1 MKDPSSDPENRPS
14 VEELREV
21 ADRLAPADVFDPVI
35 EAYKK
40 DVDRT
45 ILRENLK
52 LSPQERSEKF
62 VSFMKSIRQLREI
75 AQRERDKR

>member
-1 MKDPSSDPENRPS
+1 M
-14 VEELREV
+14 
-21 ADRLAPADVFDPVI
+21 

-62 VSFMKSIRQLREI
+62 VSFMRSVWQLREI
-75 AQRERDKR
+75 AQRERDAR

>member
-1 MKDPSSDPENRPS
+1 MRYQKIEGG
-14 VEELREV
+14 VLELND
-21 ADRLAPADVFDPVI
+21 ASPALAPADAFDPVI
-35 EAYKK
+35 EAYKR

-62 VSFMKSIRQLREI
+62 VSFMRSVGKLRE
-75 AQRERDKR
+75 AAARSREN

>member
-1 MKDPSSDPENRPS
+1 MDNDQPSDTET
-14 VEELREV
+14 LREV
-21 ADRLAPADVFDPVI
+21 YVGSREPLPPADVFDPVI

-62 VSFMKSIRQLREI
+62 VSFMKSVWQLRAVAEK
-75 AQRERDKR
+75 ERRP

>member
-1 MKDPSSDPENRPS
+1 MSEKGNYPQSRLE
-14 VEELREV
+14 
-21 ADRLAPADVFDPVI
+21 ADALHDIDATLPPADFFDLVI

-62 VSFMKSIRQLREI
+62 VSFMRSVWKLQQAAAHSREG
-75 AQRERDKR
+75 

>member
-1 MKDPSSDPENRPS
+1 MSQPYPPRQPQTN
-14 VEELREV
+14 ELNEDV
-21 ADRLAPADVFDPVI
+21 GLAPADAFDPVI

-62 VSFMKSIRQLREI
+62 VAFMKSVYQLREI
-75 AQRERDKR
+75 AARERNG

>member
-1 MKDPSSDPENRPS
+1 MSEQEKYSERPGANAEMNEADDFDP
-14 VEELREV
+14 LF
-21 ADRLAPADVFDPVI
+21 FDPVV

-40 DVDRT
+40 HVDRT

-62 VSFMKSIRQLREI
+62 LSFMKSVWQLRE
-75 AQRERDKR
+75 AAERSRRC

>member
-1 MKDPSSDPENRPS
+1 MNEPTHYAGPASDNLELNDAAAFDP
-14 VEELREV
+14 LF
-21 ADRLAPADVFDPVI
+21 FDPVI

-62 VSFMKSIRQLREI
+62 LSFMRSVWQLREV
-75 AQRERDKR
+75 AEQTRRS

>member
-1 MKDPSSDPENRPS
+1 MSEPARYPESHPQ
-14 VEELREV
+14 VEELTDA
-21 ADRLAPADVFDPVI
+21 ADSLAPVDAFDPVI

-52 LSPQERSEKF
+52 LSPHERSEKF
-62 VSFMKSIRQLREI
+62 VSFMKSIWKLREI
-75 AQRERDKR
+75 AERERRE

>member
-1 MKDPSSDPENRPS
+1 MSEPVRYGESRHQGDALHEA
-14 VEELREV
+14 
-21 ADRLAPADVFDPVI
+21 ADGLAPADVFDPVI

-62 VSFMKSIRQLREI
+62 VSFMKSVWQLREI
-75 AQRERDKR
+75 AERERRK

>member
-1 MKDPSSDPENRPS
+1 MS
-14 VEELREV
+14 EV
-21 ADRLAPADVFDPVI
+21 YSKTPAQADEFNETIDSLAPADAFDSVI

-45 ILRENLK
+45 ILRENLR

-62 VSFMKSIRQLREI
+62 ISFMKSVWALRRV
-75 AQRERDKR
+75 AQESKHK

>member
-1 MKDPSSDPENRPS
+1 MSESSKYPPHRDSP
-14 VEELREV
+14 EELNEV
-21 ADRLAPADVFDPVI
+21 PPLSPADVFDPVI

-62 VSFMKSIRQLREI
+62 VSFMEGIWQLREI
-75 AQRERDKR
+75 ADRERRKN

>member
-1 MKDPSSDPENRPS
+1 MMSEHAEYTESPEHNVELDEADAFDP
-14 VEELREV
+14 LF
-21 ADRLAPADVFDPVI
+21 FDPVI

-40 DVDRT
+40 HVDRT

-62 VSFMKSIRQLREI
+62 LSFMRGIWQLREV
-75 AQRERDKR
+75 AEQSRHS

>member
-1 MKDPSSDPENRPS
+1 MSETYPPAQPQPAALNED
-14 VEELREV
+14 VG
-21 ADRLAPADVFDPVI
+21 LAPADVFDPVI

-62 VSFMKSIRQLREI
+62 ISFMRSVYQLREI
-75 AQRERDKR
+75 AARERNR

>member
-1 MKDPSSDPENRPS
+1 MNEQIKYPES
-14 VEELREV
+14 QTQGAKLQE
-21 ADRLAPADVFDPVI
+21 ADEFGPLTSDPVI

-40 DVDRT
+40 HVDRT

-62 VSFMKSIRQLREI
+62 QSFMRSVWQLREAA
-75 AQRERDKR
+75 AQSRSS

>member
-1 MKDPSSDPENRPS
+1 MSEQSKY
-14 VEELREV
+14 RETHTHAANLHD
-21 ADRLAPADVFDPVI
+21 ADEMEPLACDPVI

-40 DVDRT
+40 HVDRT

-62 VSFMKSIRQLREI
+62 QSFMRSVWQLRE
-75 AQRERDKR
+75 AAVQSRHS

>member
-1 MKDPSSDPENRPS
+1 MSEPERYAESHPQVEKLSDA
-14 VEELREV
+14 
-21 ADRLAPADVFDPVI
+21 ADSLAPADAFDPVV

-62 VSFMKSIRQLREI
+62 VSFMKSIWKLREI
-75 AQRERDKR
+75 AERERRE